1 VIQNNNQH
9 KLFNQE
15 TSMRQR
21 TIGYK
26 TAFLFAAAVLST
38 FSINVAAQSST
49 TLFGLVDLGV
59 ESANAG
65 TGSIVRVQ
73 SGQWFGSRLG
83 VRGSED
89 LGGGLSAVYV
99 AEIGITADTGGSTG
113 FGTNATAAGTT
124 GILFD
129 RQVFVG
135 LNSSNLGRLTFGRQ
149 YSLTDSVKGTVEPF
163 TNGTAADTSPIR
175 ALNPSR
181 SDNAIIYQTPSFGG
195 LTAGVLYSTGTE
207 SLDSATTSEKAGRES
222 SVMLAYAN
230 GPLYIG
236 AAYDNLYARDALTAN
251 RTEVQQIKSWIVG
264 ATYDFK
270 VVKLHTWVNGQEA
283 DAVGTSTDALA
294 ERDTFAYAV
303 GVTVPIGTASNF
315 RVAYAA
321 RDDKTTPDRDASKWG
336 IGYFYDL
343 SKRTTLYTA
352 YSVLTNEDRFTGAGV
367 ADGAGI
373 TLGSGAAA
381 GIALQDRN
389 SDPRSFNL
397 GIRHS
402 F

>member
-1 VIQNNNQH
+1 MIQNRFPEDNLHTRRLSMANQG
-9 KLFNQE
+9 
-15 TSMRQR
+15 
-21 TIGYK
+21 IGRK
-26 TAFLFAAAVLST
+26 TAFVFASSLLCAYSSGAV
-38 FSINVAAQSST
+38 AQSST

-59 ESANAG
+59 ESTSAG
-65 TGSIVRVQ
+65 AGSVTRVQ

-89 LGGGLSAVYV
+89 LGGGLAAVYV

-113 FGTNATAAGTT
+113 FGTNANAAGTA

-129 RQVFVG
+129 RQIFVG
-135 LNSSNLGRLTFGRQ
+135 LTGGFGRLTLGRQ

-163 TNGTAADTSPIR
+163 TNGTSADTSPIR

-181 SDNAIIYQTPSFGG
+181 SDNAVIYQTPSLGG
-195 LTAGVLYSTGTE
+195 LTAAVLYSTGTE
-207 SLDSATTSEKAGRES
+207 SLDSATSSKKAGRES
-222 SVMLAYAN
+222 SVSLAYAN

-236 AAYDNLYARDALTAN
+236 AAYDNLYARDALTPS
-251 RTEVQQIKSWIVG
+251 RLDVQKIKSWIVG

-270 VVKLHTWVNGQEA
+270 VVKLHTWINAQEA
-283 DAVGTSTDALA
+283 DAVGAATDVLA
-294 ERDTFAYAV
+294 ARDISAYAV
-303 GVTVPIGTASNF
+303 GATIPVTTLSNF

-321 RDDKTTPDRDASKWG
+321 RNDKTAADRDANKWG

-352 YSVLTNEDRFTGAGV
+352 YSVLTNEDRFTAAGV

-381 GIALQDRN
+381 GIALFDRN

-397 GIRHS
+397 GIRHA